1 MILGRKKDPIWEHW
15 KIEIENI
22 IKNIYNI
29 MINKKFSS
37 LDIIG
42 DSVNRER
49 ILIVKKVVFYS
60 IGEEKFII

>member
-1 MILGRKKDPIWEHW
+1 
-15 KIEIENI
+15 
-22 IKNIYNI
+22 